1 MKLFKRILCL
11 ALSLLFIVQL
21 MTGCSSRNTD
31 DEIYLT
37 KGEFFAYF
45 VYEYGMTSKQH
56 TAVEIQNCNDGS
68 VEADIIAEW
77 GYLTEKQAKKG
88 LNKHVDKETVVAV
101 CAANTNG
108 LLEGDTS
115 KIKDSD
121 MLDNPQLIANA
132 YASGFFELENGYFDG
147 AEKMTLADCE
157 AIMQKSNDYT
167 SDYHFEAN
175 TGVIEYSEDAKV
187 LDETNFSEGDFV
199 VESFITDPA
208 VALDESLSPVSQRSV
223 GKSAPVITN
232 LSYSSNDKSN
242 IVTLENSANKENNV
256 VTLSNQKPTYTLNR
270 YGVTGFTAH
279 IKKDTF
285 EKVLKNPKPG
295 DLITVVPK
303 FNDVDIINPNLK
315 YSAKSIQG
323 VLKDATFTGS
333 MYICVFDF
341 PTFEEV
347 ATDVNVKKTNAS
359 KIEGFVKEQ
368 TEYCGWKLEFDTS
381 NNGVSV
387 KASKNFTTYKPG
399 LEKDDKSRKETTKA
413 TVEFSANNFNVDVD
427 NIKSFATG
435 KGSGS
440 LKVTYDTKM
449 SFGLAQSLRY
459 TPYNNRNGK
468 FPSNWNR
475 SRWTDSDS
483 KGAKSIKIAR
493 FNVSYYDIVGIE
505 VYIYLTIK
513 VDGTAVFTTSIEGGG
528 IEIKS
533 NNGNISSTKLGK
545 KSDSL
550 EGTLNVDG
558 RLAAEAELYLLKFIN
573 VITYDVG
580 GYLDAD
586 FTVGLYYED
595 ELKDDGLYA
604 DPEGLKEYAS
614 DDSKFQFCMDGVIEV
629 GVSGELKESG
639 VKLIL
644 DAFDAG
650 TSLNFKKDLYTFHFH
665 GENTG
670 FVNECTRGKKE
681 SDEVETSEDDD
692 IVLEAYKVILSEK
705 TCQSISIEALPADTV
720 KMLESKKSITVKS
733 NDEDI
738 VTVKYNKK
746 NKTIMFEGNGEGST
760 EIVIT
765 AKKGILWWKEVVE
778 QEISVTVNAVSN
790 VEGMSYTF
798 TYPVVEEKLY
808 YV

>member
-1 MKLFKRILCL
+1 MKLFKRVLCL
-11 ALSLLFIVQL
+11 VLSLLFIVQ
-21 MTGCSSRNTD
+21 MMSGCSSKKTN

-45 VYEYGMTSKQH
+45 VYEYGMTSKQY
-56 TAVEIQNCNDGS
+56 TAEDIQNCNDGT
-68 VEADIIAEW
+68 VEADIIVEW
-77 GYLTEKQAKKG
+77 GYLSEKQAKNG
-88 LNKHVDKETVVAV
+88 LKNPVTKEMVVTV

-108 LLEGDTS
+108 LLEGNVS
-115 KIKDSD
+115 EIKDSD
-121 MLDNPQLIANA
+121 LLDNPQLIANA
-132 YASGFFELENGYFDG
+132 YKSGFFELDNGYFDG
-147 AEKMTLADCE
+147 AKKMTMADCE
-157 AIMQKSNDYT
+157 AMMQKSNDYT
-167 SDYHFEAN
+167 SNFHFEAN
-175 TGVIEYSEDAKV
+175 TGEIEYSENAKV
-187 LDETNFSEGDFV
+187 LDDTNFSEGDFV
-199 VESFITDPA
+199 VESFITEPTASNNDFITPTA
-208 VALDESLSPVSQRSV
+208 QKNDVYSSPVV
-223 GKSAPVITN
+223 TTLKNV
-232 LSYSSNDKSN
+232 SNAESN
-242 IVTLENSANKENNV
+242 IVTLEKSTDTENKI
-256 VTLSNQKPTYTLNR
+256 VTLANQPPAYVLNR
-270 YGVTGFTAH
+270 YGVTGFSAT
-279 IKKDTF
+279 INKDTF
-285 EKVLKNPKPG
+285 EKVLNNPKPG
-295 DLITVVPK
+295 DLITVTSKQFTIMHPQ
-303 FNDVDIINPNLK
+303 LK
-315 YSAKSIQG
+315 YSTKSIQG
-323 VLKDATFTGS
+323 ILKDATLRGDQYF
-333 MYICVFDF
+333 CLFDI
-341 PTFEEV
+341 PTFEQL
-347 ATDVNVKKTNAS
+347 AADVNVNKTNAS
-359 KIEGFVKEQ
+359 KIEGFVKEK
-368 TEYCGWKLEFDTS
+368 TEYYGWKLEFDTS

-399 LEKDDKSRKETTKA
+399 KEKDDKSRKETTKA
-413 TVEFSANNFNVDVD
+413 TVSFSANNFNVDVD
-427 NIKSFATG
+427 NLKSFASG
-435 KGSGS
+435 NGSGF
-440 LKVTYDTKM
+440 LKITYDTDM
-449 SFGLAQSLRY
+449 TFGLSQSLRY

-505 VYIYLTIK
+505 VYVYLTIK
-513 VDGTAVFTTSIEGGG
+513 VDGTAVFTTSIDGGG
-528 IEIKS
+528 IEINS
-533 NNGNISSTKLGK
+533 NNGNISSKKLGTK
-545 KSDSL
+545 TGTL

-558 RLAAEAELYLLKFIN
+558 RIGAEAELFLLKFIN

-580 GYLDAD
+580 GYLDGD
-586 FTVGLYYED
+586 FTVGLYYEE

-614 DDSKFQFCMDGVIEV
+614 KDGKFQFCMDGLIEI

-644 DAFDAG
+644 DAFDSGAV
-650 TSLNFKKDLYTFHFH
+650 LNFKQPIYTYHFH

-670 FVNECTRGKKE
+670 LVNECTRGKKD
-681 SDEVETSEDDD
+681 SDEIETSKDDD
-692 IVLEAYKVILSEK
+692 IVLEAYKVILSEN
-705 TCQSISIEALPADTV
+705 TCQSIGIEALPADTV